1 MYVPRTIMVS
11 TWLTAWQAPG
21 KAEAKLVVLSKL
33 HLVDAIITEDSDA
46 IVFGATTILRL

>member
-1 MYVPRTIMVS
+1 MYVPCTIMFS

-21 KAEAKLVVLSKL
+21 EAEAELAALSKL

-46 IVFGATTILRL
+46 VVFGATTILRL